1 MSKYTKQ
8 EIAEAREFLLK
19 NVREHDTIFYIVKNV
34 SNSGMYRHI
43 DFYTFKLKDNFR
55 EGEAPIQK
63 VWLSGAISKVLG
75 YPLKEKTNALG
86 VSGCGMNMGFAVIY
100 NLAEVLF
107 GDGYKLNDEGL

>member
-1 MSKYTKQ
+1 MTTKQ
-8 EIAEAREFLLK
+8 QKAEAMEYLK
-19 NVREHDTIFYIVKNV
+19 RNLAEGDTVFYIVKNV

-43 DFYTFKLKDNFR
+43 DFYTFKVKDVFE
-55 EGEAPIQK
+55 EGESRVQK

-75 YPLKEKTNALG
+75 YPLKQKTNALG

-107 GDGYKLNDEGL
+107 DDGYKLNDEGL

>member
-1 MSKYTKQ
+1 MKVTKEQ
-8 EIAEAREFLLK
+8 KAEALAYLK
-19 NVREHDTIFYIVKNV
+19 RNLNEGDTVFYIVKNV

-43 DFYTFKLKDNFR
+43 DFYTFKVKDVFE
-55 EGEAPIQK
+55 EGENRVQK

-75 YPLKEKTNALG
+75 YPLKEKTQSLG

-107 GDGYKLNDEGL
+107 GDGYKLHDEGL

>member
-1 MSKYTKQ
+1 MKVTKQ
-8 EIAEAREFLLK
+8 QKDEALAFLK
-19 NVREHDTIFYIVKNV
+19 NNLNEHDTVFYIVKNV

-43 DFYTFKLKDNFR
+43 DFYTFKVKDVFE
-55 EGEAPIQK
+55 EGENRVQK

-75 YPLKEKTNALG
+75 YPLKEKTQSLG

>member
-1 MSKYTKQ
+1 MKITKEQ
-8 EIAEAREFLLK
+8 KAEALAYLK
-19 NVREHDTIFYIVKNV
+19 RNLNEGDTVFYIVKNV

-43 DFYTFKLKDNFR
+43 DCYTFKVKDVFE
-55 EGEAPIQK
+55 EGENRVQK

-75 YPLKEKTNALG
+75 YPLKEKTQSLG

>member
-1 MSKYTKQ
+1 MTTKQ
-8 EIAEAREFLLK
+8 QKAEAMEYLK
-19 NVREHDTIFYIVKNV
+19 RNLAEGDTVFYIVKNV

-43 DFYTFKLKDNFR
+43 DFYTFKVKDVFD
-55 EGEAPIQK
+55 EGEPRVQK

-75 YPLKEKTNALG
+75 YPLKQKTNSLG

-107 GDGYKLNDEGL
+107 DDGYKLNDEGL

>member
-1 MSKYTKQ
+1 MKYTKQ
-8 EIAEAREFLLK
+8 QQAEAMDYLK
-19 NVREHDTIFYIVKNV
+19 RNLAEGDTVFYIVKNV

-43 DFYTFKLKDNFR
+43 DFYTFKVKDVFA
-55 EGEAPIQK
+55 EGEQRVQK

-100 NLAEVLF
+100 NLSETLF
-107 GDGYKLNDEGL
+107 GNGYKLNDEGL